1 MRNLE
6 EKCVS
11 LLEEIKREHEL
22 SEQLLKEAFLHSEKV
37 GELVIQL
44 KEQLS
49 PEEFEQWLQWNGVLE
64 RGEAEKCIKLSRGE
78 KVKITLSLREEVKSE
93 EC

>member
-22 SEQLLKEAFLHSEKV
+22 SEQL
-37 GELVIQL
+37 IQAGFQQSWKACSL
-44 KEQLS
+44 QRSLS
-49 PEEFEQWLQWNGVLE
+49 SGCSGIV
-64 RGEAEKCIKLSRGE
+64 S
-78 KVKITLSLREEVKSE
+78 
-93 EC
+93 